1 MCFFPQ
7 YTILSPYL
15 ARYPRSAGVIY
26 QTYNDL
32 LLAQQWSE
40 LEVVDLSFCQRV
52 GFRGVRPEMD
62 TRSYVVPCSLAE
74 VLSMSWMQS
83 AFEAFGEPQE
93 LYLAITSD
101 DSSLV
106 YYKLSLGMTKPPV

>member
-1 MCFFPQ
+1 
-7 YTILSPYL
+7 
-15 ARYPRSAGVIY
+15 
-26 QTYNDL
+26 
-32 LLAQQWSE
+32 
-40 LEVVDLSFCQRV
+40 
-52 GFRGVRPEMD
+52 
-62 TRSYVVPCSLAE
+62 
-74 VLSMSWMQS
+74 MSWLQS